1 MSLVRMRWER
11 QTNNPRSKS
20 RVNKGYNKF
29 IIMDY
34 LPEFKSSI
42 FDMDVPNQ
50 SKIEKKID

>member
-50 SKIEKKID
+50 SKNEKKID